1 MKHVLFSAL
10 FLMSLNSYAIDMSRT
25 ENYETSY
32 QTDAEGNEVYVGGC
46 SVHQEF
52 DGIKFTVT
60 KTVVEYFEPRDFS
73 PSGFRKQMKGVEK
86 ELIAAT
92 ESKQAGIDSLH
103 EADDITVETIKSTVL
118 KGLDLW
124 RLNIGVGGGNGMF
137 LVFNRTIQ
145 NGKPHYELMS
155 NIFDG
160 DVEFC
165 DSTVWIS
172 K

>member
-1 MKHVLFSAL
+1 MKHILFSAL

-25 ENYETSY
+25 ETYETSY
-32 QTDAEGNEVYVGGC
+32 KEDAEGNVMYIGGC
-46 SVHQEF
+46 SVHQDYEST
-52 DGIKFTVT
+52 KFIVT

-73 PSGFRKQMKGVEK
+73 PTGFRKQMKGVEK
-86 ELIAAT
+86 ELITAAT
-92 ESKQAGIDSLH
+92 SQTGIDSLND
-103 EADDITVETIKSTVL
+103 ADDITVETIKSTVS

-137 LVFNRTIQ
+137 LVFNRSIV
-145 NGKPHYELMS
+145 NGKPFYEIVS
-155 NIFDG
+155 NVFDG

-165 DSTVWIS
+165 DSSVWIS